1 VHYNSCGNRHC
12 PSCQGAN
19 REKWIVKRKFEL
31 FNVKHF
37 HVTFTIPFELRT
49 LFKNNKKVLYNLLF
63 KTVKNTLMSFGKDP
77 RSKLEPQLGVIANL
91 HTWTQKME
99 FHPHLHCI
107 IPAGGIDENGLWK
120 YTKRK
125 KILFDVKQLSKVLR

>member
-1 VHYNSCGNRHC
+1 
-12 PSCQGAN
+12 
-19 REKWIVKRKFEL
+19 
-31 FNVKHF
+31 
-37 HVTFTIPFELRT
+37 
-49 LFKNNKKVLYNLLF
+49 
-63 KTVKNTLMSFGKDP
+63 MSFGKDP
-77 RSKLEPQLGVIANL
+77 RSKLEAQLGVIAIL